1 MKKIFSYLFLLLVV
15 FGLVSCGGGGTTGGG
30 SGSEDKELVYADGTE
45 LNMAVTHDGTKT
57 SITFQDEA
65 TFKKIETAMG
75 SSTLADGKTY
85 ALGDL
90 KPVWAELQN
99 VLKIQ

>member
-15 FGLVSCGGGGTTGGG
+15 FGLVSCGNTGGG
-30 SGSEDKELVYADGTE
+30 NTGGNTGGNNNGGNKELVYAAGTE

-65 TFKKIETAMG
+65 TFKKIETF
-75 SSTLADGKTY
+75 
-85 ALGDL
+85 GDKMRL
-90 KPVWAELQN
+90 YK
-99 VLKIQ
+99 